1 MTYTSRFIAFFCV
14 AASVLAKGQAPVS
27 GEGYYISLTGDV
39 NEGGT
44 ESRAHWDINTDNQ
57 RLAFA
62 WDQST
67 DEMKSFVWSNNS
79 FVGFTD
85 GKKYSPTTV
94 TPDVENKKQAQ
105 LQITTGLSQAYAEKD
120 VIWAVSPL
128 EDTNIGLDNKVTFT
142 LPDGFTQ
149 TELNSTEHLKQYILM
164 SGTGTVS
171 AENTAS
177 ISFDVLPA
185 IYRFKVI
192 NTESEELTVN
202 EVSISGPFCNK
213 AELEYGKAPVYSVS
227 NNGTY
232 TIKVATLAGGLTVA
246 ANTTAYLYALVF
258 PTETSSKSEEITL
271 SFNGKY
277 GDTPVEGYTK
287 TAKCS
292 DIYTYDLDSNTYYDM
307 EVPVDKKAAN
317 DNEPDITGVESDA
330 FALFKKIKVGWNLG
344 NSLESY
350 NEGLENHMDAET
362 SWGNPKVEKW
372 MIDAVKS
379 AGFNT
384 VRIPVRWYPHVTDQ
398 NTMAEISSDWLNR
411 VKEVVDYCI
420 DNDMYVILNT
430 HHEDWLESHPLE
442 SEAETVLMKERNLWT
457 AIATFFKDYDEHLI
471 FSGTNEVEINWA
483 APSAENL
490 RAQNNFNQCFV
501 DAVRSTGGKNYYRNL
516 IIQTYATNPDYAFS
530 DYANG
535 KLTFPTDVVENR
547 IAIEF
552 HYYRPAGFSYMDFAD
567 YAETVYYWGQDYI
580 QYNNPGA
587 SNEQEDYVNWL
598 FGKIK
603 KEWVD
608 KGYPVVMGEYG
619 VVTPPKNK
627 TEDYFNDL
635 ADTKKYYMKYIT
647 SAARKNGIVP
657 IVWDN
662 GKVYNPP
669 YNPFEQGKE
678 YFALF
683 NRWYEMQVNLYSQP
697 IIDGIM
703 EGAQTEYPF

>member
-1 MTYTSRFIAFFCV
+1 
-14 AASVLAKGQAPVS
+14 
-27 GEGYYISLTGDV
+27 
-39 NEGGT
+39 
-44 ESRAHWDINTDNQ
+44 
-57 RLAFA
+57 
-62 WDQST
+62 
-67 DEMKSFVWSNNS
+67 
-79 FVGFTD
+79 
-85 GKKYSPTTV
+85 
-94 TPDVENKKQAQ
+94 
-105 LQITTGLSQAYAEKD
+105 
-120 VIWAVSPL
+120 
-128 EDTNIGLDNKVTFT
+128 
-142 LPDGFTQ
+142 
-149 TELNSTEHLKQYILM
+149 M
-164 SGTGTVS
+164 SGTGTVGSNNS
-171 AENTAS
+171 AN
-177 ISFDVLPA
+177 ISFKVLPT
-185 IYRFKVI
+185 IYRFKI
-192 NTESEELTVN
+192 TNTESEDLTVN

-232 TIKVATLAGGLTVA
+232 TIKVATPAGGLTVA

-258 PTETSSKSEEITL
+258 PTETSSNSEEITL
-271 SFNGKY
+271 SFKGKY
-277 GDTPVEGYTK
+277 GDTPVEDYKK

-292 DIYTYDLDSNTYYDM
+292 DIYTSTNLNSNTYYDM
-307 EVPVDKKAAN
+307 EVPVDKKAAG
-317 DNEPDITGVESDA
+317 DNEPDITGMESDA

-362 SWGNPKVEKW
+362 SWGSPKTEKS
-372 MIDAVKS
+372 MIDAVK
-379 AGFNT
+379 ATGFNA

-442 SEAETVLMKERNLWT
+442 SEAETILTKERNLWR
-457 AIATFFKDYDEHLI
+457 AIATFFKDYDERLI

-483 APSAENL
+483 APTAENL

-516 IIQTYATNPDYAFS
+516 IIQTYATNPDYALPG
-530 DYANG
+530 YVNG
-535 KLTFPTDVVENR
+535 GLKFPVDVVENR

-580 QYNNPGA
+580 QYNKPGT

-619 VVTPPKNK
+619 VVTTPKNK

-647 SAARKNGIVP
+647 SAAKKNGIVP

-678 YFALF
+678 FFGLF
-683 NRWYEMQVNLYSQP
+683 NRWYHMEVNLYSQP